1 MKNICTSDGQFRV
14 WCKRRWQYL
23 NAQKRWC
30 SKLMALVESVA
41 RCAAFADKPEKY
53 LFVETK
59 EQDRLN
65 VRSKLF
71 TRSLASQL
79 TDVLAHKGGY
89 AIIIDAWY
97 KIGTC
102 LIYYNQAQV
111 TVKVLWRHILRNPLT
126 VTQYYLNI
134 HANTFQLQCKIDP
147 CNFWRLS
154 VASLF
159 LMLSEDSCMVLLYF
173 YRYVSLHG
181 EPVALGEASFEL
193 QVWLGDKALWIS

>member
-14 WCKRRWQYL
+14 WCKQRWQYL

-111 TVKVLWRHILRNPLT
+111 TVKVLWRHVLRNPLT

-147 CNFWRLS
+147 CNFLKTFCCFSLSLSNAVWRFLYGAVIFLPICIS
-154 VASLF
+154 SRWTSGSRRSIIRIAS
-159 LMLSEDSCMVLLYF
+159 MT
-173 YRYVSLHG
+173 RR
-181 EPVALGEASFEL
+181 
-193 QVWLGDKALWIS
+193 